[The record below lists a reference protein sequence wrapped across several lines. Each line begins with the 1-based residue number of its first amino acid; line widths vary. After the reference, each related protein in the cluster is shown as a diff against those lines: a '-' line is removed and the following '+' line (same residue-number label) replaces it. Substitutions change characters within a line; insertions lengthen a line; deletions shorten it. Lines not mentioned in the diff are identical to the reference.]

1 MTDNEII
8 EALRFCSD
16 PDTCSDDC
24 SFYVEGETVH
34 ECTTKLSVAA
44 LDLIQRQ
51 QEEIEVLKKKADVY
65 DSYPMKVLVGHNSE
79 VFSKTWEDYIDF
91 ISDVAAEGVKEFADK
106 VVKQLEEL
114 EKEQLKIYKEYLNG
128 EDYRIATIL
137 NKALDIVKGVQ
148 NE

>member
-8 EALRFCSD
+8 KALRFCSD

-51 QEEIEVLKKKADVY
+51 QEELDRLERHTKMHDEIQ
-65 DSYPMKVLVGHNSE
+65 
-79 VFSKTWEDYIDF
+79 
-91 ISDVAAEGVKEFADK
+91 AEAVKEFADRIVEMLEGMVQYNRDLILHYSGK
-106 VVKQLEEL
+106 RDVTVPIGYQTRGIEISIEVVK
-114 EKEQLKIYKEYLNG
+114 
-128 EDYRIATIL
+128 DV
-137 NKALDIVKGVQ
+137 VKGVQ